1 MLTFKKILFLLT
13 SSERKSAGLLLIM
26 ITIMALIDMIGV
38 ASILPFMAVLTNP
51 NLIDSNLILNTMYQY
66 SNIFGVETHQ
76 QFLFFLGILVFLFLV
91 ISLLFKALTNYVQV
105 RFIQMRGFSIGRRLI
120 EGYLH
125 QPYSWFLTRHS
136 ADLEK
141 NILSEVDHVVAFGI
155 SSLLE
160 LISKGIVTLALI
172 SLIILADPKL
182 TLVVGLLL
190 GSAYILIYFYV
201 RNYLNRTG
209 EERLL
214 NNKLRFTAV
223 SDAFGAAK
231 EVKIGGLEENYIKT
245 FSNSAKIYARSQAAA
260 EVISQLPRYL
270 LESIAFGGI
279 LLIILYMMSQTGSF
293 NNALPII
300 SLYVFVGYRL
310 MPSLQ
315 QIYVS
320 FTHLAYIRPS
330 LEKLSDDLKSLKPV
344 KINKDQAIMSLN
356 KEINLKN
363 ISFSYPNTYR
373 EIIKNISL
381 TIPVNSTIGLVG
393 VTASGKTTIVDII
406 LGLLEVQ
413 KGSLEVDGQII
424 TKDNL
429 RSWQRSIGYVPQNI
443 YLSDDTV
450 SANIAFGVEPNE
462 IDQDLVEKASKIA
475 SAHNF
480 VIDELPDKYMTLIG
494 ERGVKLSGGQRQ
506 RIGIARALYN
516 NPKILILD
524 EATSSLDNQTEETV
538 MESIY
543 KLGKKMTIIIIAH
556 RLGTV
561 KNCDKIFFLSKGE
574 LELQGNF
581 EELKKQNKFFQDTK
595 ITRI

>member
-91 ISLLFKALTNYVQV
+91 ISLLFKALTHYVQV

-155 SSLLE
+155 SSLFE

-182 TLVVGLLL
+182 TLVVGLSL

-245 FSNSAKIYARSQAAA
+245 FSNSAKIYARSLAAA

-270 LESIAFGGI
+270 LEAIAFGGI

-293 NNALPII
+293 NNALPTI

-315 QIYVS
+315 QIYLS
-320 FTHLAYIRPS
+320 ITHLAYIRPS
-330 LEKLSDDLKSLKPV
+330 LEKLSDDLKSLEPV

-413 KGSLEVDGQII
+413 KGSLEVDGQVI

-480 VIDELPDKYMTLIG
+480 VIDELPDKYLTLIG

-581 EELKKQNKFFQDTK
+581 DELKKQNKFFQDTK
-595 ITRI
+595 ITKI

>member
-182 TLVVGLLL
+182 TLVVGLSL

-320 FTHLAYIRPS
+320 ITHLAYIRPS

-413 KGSLEVDGQII
+413 KGSLEVDGQVI

-480 VIDELPDKYMTLIG
+480 VTDELPDKYLTLIG

-581 EELKKQNKFFQDTK
+581 DELKKQNKFFQDTK
-595 ITRI
+595 ITKI

>member
-91 ISLLFKALTNYVQV
+91 ISLLFKALTIYVQV

-160 LISKGIVTLALI
+160 LISKSIVTLALI
-172 SLIILADPKL
+172 SLIVLADPKL
-182 TLVVGLLL
+182 TLVVGLSL

-413 KGSLEVDGQII
+413 KGSLEVDGQVI

-480 VIDELPDKYMTLIG
+480 VVDELPDKYLTLIG

-581 EELKKQNKFFQDTK
+581 EYSYSDQPVLRN
-595 ITRI
+595 

>member
-13 SSERKSAGLLLIM
+13 SSERKSAWLLLIM

-155 SSLLE
+155 SSLFE

-182 TLVVGLLL
+182 TLVVGLSL

-201 RNYLNRTG
+201 RNYLNKTG

-413 KGSLEVDGQII
+413 KGSLEVDGQVI

-450 SANIAFGVEPNE
+450 SANIAFGVEPSE

-480 VIDELPDKYMTLIG
+480 VIDELPDKYLTLIG

-538 MESIY
+538 MQSIY

-581 EELKKQNKFFQDTK
+581 DELKKQNKFFQDTK
-595 ITRI
+595 ITKI

>member
-160 LISKGIVTLALI
+160 LISKSIVTLALI
-172 SLIILADPKL
+172 SLIVLADPKL
-182 TLVVGLLL
+182 TLVVGLSL

-344 KINKDQAIMSLN
+344 KINKDQAVMSLN

-363 ISFSYPNTYR
+363 ISFSYPNTRR

-393 VTASGKTTIVDII
+393 ATASGKTTIVDII

-413 KGSLEVDGQII
+413 KGSLEVDGQVI

-450 SANIAFGVEPNE
+450 SANIAFGVESNE
-462 IDQDLVEKASKIA
+462 IDQYLVEKASKIA

-480 VIDELPDKYMTLIG
+480 VIDELPDKYLTLIG

-543 KLGKKMTIIIIAH
+543 KLGKNMTIIIIAH

-581 EELKKQNKFFQDTK
+581 DELKKQNKFFQDTK
-595 ITRI
+595 ITKI

>member
-1 MLTFKKILFLLT
+1 
-13 SSERKSAGLLLIM
+13 
-26 ITIMALIDMIGV
+26 MALIDMIGV

-51 NLIDSNLILNTMYQY
+51 NLIESNQILNFMYQY

-91 ISLLFKALTNYVQV
+91 ISLLFKALTNYAQV
-105 RFIQMRGFSIGRRLI
+105 RFIQMRAFSIGRRLI
-120 EGYLH
+120 EGYLY

-160 LISKGIVTLALI
+160 LISRSIVTLALM

-190 GSAYILIYFYV
+190 GFTYILIYFYV

-231 EVKIGGLEENYIKT
+231 EVKIGGLEENYIKI
-245 FSNSAKIYARSQAAA
+245 FSHSAKIFARSQAAA

-270 LESIAFGGI
+270 LEAIAFGGI

-293 NNALPII
+293 NNALPIL

-344 KINKDQAIMSLN
+344 QINKDQAIMPLN

-393 VTASGKTTIVDII
+393 ATASGKTTIVDII

-413 KGSLEVDGQII
+413 KGSLEVDGQVIS
-424 TKDNL
+424 KDNL

-450 SANIAFGVEPNE
+450 SANIAFGVEPNKIE
-462 IDQDLVEKASKIA
+462 QDLVEKASKIA

-480 VIDELPDKYMTLIG
+480 VIDELPDKYLTLIG

-516 NPKILILD
+516 DPKILILD

-538 MESIY
+538 MKSIY
-543 KLGKKMTIIIIAH
+543 KLSKKMTIIIIAH

-561 KNCDKIFFLSKGE
+561 KNCDKIFFLSKGKLE
-574 LELQGNF
+574 LEGNF
-581 EELKKQNKFFQDTK
+581 DELKKLNKFFQDTRITK
-595 ITRI
+595 I

>member
-1 MLTFKKILFLLT
+1 MLIFKKILFLLT

-125 QPYSWFLTRHS
+125 QPYIWFLTRHS

-160 LISKGIVTLALI
+160 LISKSIVTLALI

-182 TLVVGLLL
+182 TLVVGLSLA
-190 GSAYILIYFYV
+190 SAYILIYFYV

-231 EVKIGGLEENYIKT
+231 EVKIGGLEKNYIKT
-245 FSNSAKIYARSQAAA
+245 FSNSAKIYAKSQAAA

-279 LLIILYMMSQTGSF
+279 LLIILYMMSQTGTF

-310 MPSLQ
+310 MPYYNN
-315 QIYVS
+315 YVS
-320 FTHLAYIRPS
+320 FTHLVYIRPS

-344 KINKDQAIMSLN
+344 QINKDCN
-356 KEINLKN
+356 
-363 ISFSYPNTYR
+363 Y
-373 EIIKNISL
+373 
-381 TIPVNSTIGLVG
+381 
-393 VTASGKTTIVDII
+393 
-406 LGLLEVQ
+406 
-413 KGSLEVDGQII
+413 
-424 TKDNL
+424 
-429 RSWQRSIGYVPQNI
+429 
-443 YLSDDTV
+443 
-450 SANIAFGVEPNE
+450 
-462 IDQDLVEKASKIA
+462 
-475 SAHNF
+475 H
-480 VIDELPDKYMTLIG
+480 
-494 ERGVKLSGGQRQ
+494 
-506 RIGIARALYN
+506 
-516 NPKILILD
+516 
-524 EATSSLDNQTEETV
+524 
-538 MESIY
+538 
-543 KLGKKMTIIIIAH
+543 
-556 RLGTV
+556 
-561 KNCDKIFFLSKGE
+561 
-574 LELQGNF
+574 
-581 EELKKQNKFFQDTK
+581 
-595 ITRI
+595 

>member
-160 LISKGIVTLALI
+160 LISKSIVTLALI
-172 SLIILADPKL
+172 SLIVLADPKL
-182 TLVVGLLL
+182 TLVVGLSL

-413 KGSLEVDGQII
+413 KGSLEVDGQVI

-480 VIDELPDKYMTLIG
+480 VVDELPDKYLTLIG

-581 EELKKQNKFFQDTK
+581 DELKKQNKFFQDTK
-595 ITRI
+595 ITKI

>member
-1 MLTFKKILFLLT
+1 MLIFKKILFLLT

-125 QPYSWFLTRHS
+125 QPYIWFLTRHS

-160 LISKGIVTLALI
+160 LISKSIVTLALI

-182 TLVVGLLL
+182 TLVVGLSLA
-190 GSAYILIYFYV
+190 SAYILIYFYV

-231 EVKIGGLEENYIKT
+231 EVKIGGLEKNYIKT
-245 FSNSAKIYARSQAAA
+245 FSNSAKIYAKSQAAA

-344 KINKDQAIMSLN
+344 QINKDQAILSLN

-363 ISFSYPNTYR
+363 ISFSYPNTNR

-393 VTASGKTTIVDII
+393 ATASGKTTIVDII

-413 KGSLEVDGQII
+413 KGSLEVDGQVI

-429 RSWQRSIGYVPQNI
+429 RSWQRSVGYVPQNI

-450 SANIAFGVEPNE
+450 SANIAFGVEPNK

-475 SAHNF
+475 RAHNF
-480 VIDELPDKYMTLIG
+480 IFDELPDKYLTLIG

-561 KNCDKIFFLSKGE
+561 KNCDKIFFLSKGK
-574 LELQGNF
+574 LELQGSFN
-581 EELKKQNKFFQDTK
+581 ELKKQNKFFQDTK
-595 ITRI
+595 ITKI